1 MCCLRRDDRELWG
14 FKRLRPTV
22 QPGRERDAH
31 PVSQDMAVHRP
42 PEGLPGWRANHRLVQ
57 HVRGLGRGRRR
68 LTVRRG
74 LRACAVA
81 TLPGGPP
88 VLGRDHHADTG
99 HGHEIPPVGQP
110 CLSTAGRL
118 ARNPETLHEHRPARR
133 RTTWRPLA
141 VPDLTLNDGSDLP
154 ISRNAAQVVKAIC
167 AHMPNI
173 ATA

>member
-1 MCCLRRDDRELWG
+1 MPAGAKWEPSTNRHDCRDP
-14 FKRLRPTV
+14 RLCR
-22 QPGRERDAH
+22 GREPSRL
-31 PVSQDMAVHRP
+31 HRP
-42 PEGLPGWRANHRLVQ
+42 PI
-57 HVRGLGRGRRR
+57 
-68 LTVRRG
+68 
-74 LRACAVA
+74 
-81 TLPGGPP
+81 
-88 VLGRDHHADTG
+88 LGRDHHADTG

-133 RTTWRPLA
+133 RTTRRPLA